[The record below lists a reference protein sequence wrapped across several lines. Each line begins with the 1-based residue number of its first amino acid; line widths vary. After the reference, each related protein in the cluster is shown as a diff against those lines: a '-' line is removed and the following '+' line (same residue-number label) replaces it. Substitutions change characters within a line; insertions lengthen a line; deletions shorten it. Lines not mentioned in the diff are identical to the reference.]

1 MSSKKAI
8 VTLRKPHLPRDSLY
22 ENMGDDYIQI
32 TTILFWILAFTFKIT
47 HDKMICIKQLKQQS
61 RTHSGCSCNESIYNA
76 NAVTCELF
84 CPSKLS
90 NYSILLMLFFLR
102 ANRKKIIFQFWH
114 KIPGK
119 YILYFILLGIDRSF

>member
-47 HDKMICIKQLKQQS
+47 HDKMIRIKNWSNNQEHIAGVHAMSQFTTQM
-61 RTHSGCSCNESIYNA
+61 
-76 NAVTCELF
+76 
-84 CPSKLS
+84 LS
-90 NYSILLMLFFLR
+90 PVS
-102 ANRKKIIFQFWH
+102 
-114 KIPGK
+114 
-119 YILYFILLGIDRSF
+119 YFVQAS